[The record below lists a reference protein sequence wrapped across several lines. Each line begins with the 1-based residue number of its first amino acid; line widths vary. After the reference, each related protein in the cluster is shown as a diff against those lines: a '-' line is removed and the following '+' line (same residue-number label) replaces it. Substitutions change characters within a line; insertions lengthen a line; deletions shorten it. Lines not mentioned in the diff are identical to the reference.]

1 MCKNNEK
8 KALFFI
14 YLQFILYKKIKN
26 VKSVIMNHFDNAI
39 ITKIA
44 AHHVGNKNNEEGI
57 NFSKQLIDTNDT
69 INTLLATYFLSPF
82 KSAEYY
88 RFAHDT
94 DLKFNEV
101 YQYICNIFDQ
111 PETLFEKS
119 ILLSKALYDQSIH
132 PKIKSGELY
141 VVFFKDCVVEGE
153 LTDAVG
159 LFKSENKDVFL
170 KVHSEEGRFVFEAEQ
185 GININRLDKGCIIF
199 NTEREKG
206 FMISI
211 VDHTNKNS
219 EALYWM
225 NQFLHVK
232 QREDEYFYT
241 QNVMSIYN
249 QFVKE
254 ELPKQF
260 EVTKGDQ
267 VDLMQRSVDY
277 FKEKEEF
284 VFEDFTEEVLAQPE
298 IIESFHQFKEEVIKE
313 KEIEVADQFTINEKA
328 VKKEQKNFKSVI
340 KLDKNFHIYVHG
352 NRNLLES
359 GIDED
364 GRKFYKIFYQ
374 EES

>member
-1 MCKNNEK
+1 
-8 KALFFI
+8 
-14 YLQFILYKKIKN
+14 
-26 VKSVIMNHFDNAI
+26 
-39 ITKIA
+39 
-44 AHHVGNKNNEEGI
+44 
-57 NFSKQLIDTNDT
+57 
-69 INTLLATYFLSPF
+69 
-82 KSAEYY
+82 
-88 RFAHDT
+88 
-94 DLKFNEV
+94 
-101 YQYICNIFDQ
+101 
-111 PETLFEKS
+111 
-119 ILLSKALYDQSIH
+119 
-132 PKIKSGELY
+132 
-141 VVFFKDCVVEGE
+141 VEGE
-153 LTDAVG
+153 LTDAIG

-170 KVHSEEGRFVFEAEQ
+170 KVHTENGQFVFEAEQ

-206 FMISI
+206 FMMSI

-232 QREDEYFYT
+232 QREDEYFFT

-284 VFEDFTEEVLAQPE
+284 VLEDFAEEVLAQPE
-298 IIESFHQFKEEVIKE
+298 IIESFHQYKEDVIKE

-328 VKKEQKNFKSVI
+328 VKKEQKNFKSII

-352 NRNLLES
+352 NRNLMES